1 MVQNRQKVKVRK
13 ELKKR
18 KGEKGINPGWVKGR
32 TGGTFV
38 PDVKNSPALFPEMRM
53 RRAYKVENEIYLFLR
68 HQHSA
73 FFGQL
78 AQEQEFVF
86 LAALQ
91 VLFLRIILLLFGRNK
106 SDDYFSQ
113 LK

>member
-1 MVQNRQKVKVRK
+1 MNA
-13 ELKKR
+13 
-18 KGEKGINPGWVKGR
+18 GWVKGG

-38 PDVKNSPALFPEMRM
+38 PAPFPEMRM
-53 RRAYKVENEIYLFLR
+53 RRAYKVENLIYLFLT

-73 FFGQL
+73 FWWQL
-78 AQEQEFVF
+78 AKEKEFVF

-91 VLFLRIILLLFGRNK
+91 VLYLRIILLLFGRNK